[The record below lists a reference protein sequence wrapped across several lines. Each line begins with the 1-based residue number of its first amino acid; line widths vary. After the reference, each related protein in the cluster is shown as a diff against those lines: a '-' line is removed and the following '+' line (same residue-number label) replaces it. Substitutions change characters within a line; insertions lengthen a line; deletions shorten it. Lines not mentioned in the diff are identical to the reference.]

1 MPKPV
6 IRLTSKKVVWIGTYI
21 GVPPRKFQ
29 IRTPASLILS
39 SKCTGV
45 DSTFKQVFDQ
55 ETARQLMPVM
65 IPTLPDSTLQSA
77 VVESRSHGSPA
88 LPTPTARE
96 VARMP
101 ETRHVPVMIPE
112 VLSALE
118 VKPGGF
124 YIDANLGEGGHTEA
138 ILRASAPD
146 GTVLGIDAD
155 KEAIRSAEAHLSCAP
170 ELAERL
176 ITANANFR
184 DIESFSTENGR
195 NQGSVDGVLFDLGLS
210 SLQLD
215 TEERG
220 FSFRRSDPLDM
231 RFDVR
236 QTLTAGDIVN
246 TYGRDELADV
256 IYQYGEERAS
266 RRIAAAIVAVRPLQT
281 ATQLADVIASA
292 VPRQGSRRIHPA
304 TKTFQALRIAVND
317 ELGALETGLRQ
328 AISLLKPGGRL
339 VVIAYHSLEDRI
351 VKNLFRQEASK
362 CICPPERPICDCG
375 HTSSLRLVSRRV
387 IKPSQAEI
395 EGNPRSRSARLR
407 AAERL

>member
-1 MPKPV
+1 M
-6 IRLTSKKVVWIGTYI
+6 L
-21 GVPPRKFQ
+21 
-29 IRTPASLILS
+29 
-39 SKCTGV
+39 
-45 DSTFKQVFDQ
+45 
-55 ETARQLMPVM
+55 
-65 IPTLPDSTLQSA
+65 PTLPDSTLRSA
-77 VVESRSHGSPA
+77 VTESRSHGGPA
-88 LPTPTARE
+88 LPASTDRG

-101 ETRHVPVMIPE
+101 ETRHIPVMVPE

-138 ILRASAPD
+138 ILLASAPE
-146 GTVLGIDAD
+146 GAVLGIDSDTA
-155 KEAIRSAEAHLSCAP
+155 AISSAVERLSGSP
-170 ELAERL
+170 ELAGHL
-176 ITANANFR
+176 TTANANFR
-184 DIESFSTENGR
+184 DIESVSTEHGR
-195 NQGSVDGVLFDLGLS
+195 NPGSVDGVLFDLGLS

-236 QTLTAGDIVN
+236 QTLTAADIVN

-266 RRIAAAIVAVRPLQT
+266 RRVAAAIVAARPLQT
-281 ATQLADVIASA
+281 ATQLADVIGTAI
-292 VPRQGSRRIHPA
+292 PRRGSRRIHPA

-317 ELGALETGLRQ
+317 ELGALETGLQQ

-339 VVIAYHSLEDRI
+339 VVLAYHSLEDRI
-351 VKNLFRQEASK
+351 VKNLFRREATD

-375 HTSSLRLVSRRV
+375 HIASLRLVSRRV

-395 EGNPRSRSARLR
+395 DGNPRSRSARLR
-407 AAERL
+407 VVERL

>member
-1 MPKPV
+1 M
-6 IRLTSKKVVWIGTYI
+6 
-21 GVPPRKFQ
+21 
-29 IRTPASLILS
+29 
-39 SKCTGV
+39 
-45 DSTFKQVFDQ
+45 
-55 ETARQLMPVM
+55 MPVM
-65 IPTLPDSTLQSA
+65 LPTLPDSTLRSA
-77 VVESRSHGSPA
+77 VAEPRSHGSPA
-88 LPTPTARE
+88 LPAPTDPE
-96 VARMP
+96 VGRMT
-101 ETRHVPVMIPE
+101 ETRHVPVMVPE

-138 ILRASAPD
+138 ILRASAPH
-146 GTVLGIDAD
+146 GAVLGIDAD
-155 KEAIRSAEAHLSCAP
+155 KEAISSVVERLSRSP
-170 ELAERL
+170 ELADHL
-176 ITANANFR
+176 ITSNANFR
-184 DIESFSTENGR
+184 YMESVSTEYGR
-195 NQGSVDGVLFDLGLS
+195 NPGSVDGVLFDLGLS

-246 TYGRDELADV
+246 TYSRDELADV

-266 RRIAAAIVAVRPLQT
+266 RRIAAAIVAARPLQT

-292 VPRQGSRRIHPA
+292 VPRRGSRRIHPA

-351 VKNLFRQEASK
+351 VKNLFRREASN
-362 CICPPERPICDCG
+362 CICPPERPICDCA
-375 HTSSLRLVSRRV
+375 HTASLRLVSRRV

-407 AAERL
+407 AVERL